1 MIDPATYSKLHQG
14 YRKRPPLDNT
24 DRFDCWPETIQLDRQ
39 VLSDAELTILPPTVH
54 GFDFQEK
61 EWIRLNIDL
70 IESITWNKGAFQRLV
85 LPSKTKELIQ
95 ALVTT
100 RISGMQDIISNKGN
114 GLVILLHGGPG
125 TGKTLT
131 AETVAEIAEKPLYR
145 VTCGDIGTNT
155 EEVEK
160 YLSSIFSLG
169 KIWGSVLL
177 LDEADIFL
185 EERSRAD
192 LQRNR
197 LVSIFLR
204 IVEYYDG
211 ILILTSNRVGTF
223 DAAFKSRIQVSIH
236 YSNLSK
242 LSRKKIWRNFLDML
256 ENLDE
261 EVDIAE
267 LEQHL
272 DDLAEDNLN
281 GRQIRNC
288 VTTAR
293 GLAAFGKQKLG
304 WKHFEQAIRTASEF
318 QSYLDDVHSGLTE
331 DEMAREDGLR

>member
-1 MIDPATYSKLHQG
+1 MG
-14 YRKRPPLDNT
+14 
-24 DRFDCWPETIQLDRQ
+24 RFDSWPNTIMCDQNQ
-39 VLSDAELTILPPTVH
+39 LSDAELIILPPSIH

-61 EWIRLNIDL
+61 EWISLNVDL
-70 IESITWNKGAFQRLV
+70 IEDIKWNKGAFDRLV
-85 LPSKTKELIQ
+85 LPKRTKELIQ
-95 ALVTT
+95 ALITA
-100 RISGMQDIISNKGN
+100 RISGMRDIVSNKGN

-131 AETVAEIAEKPLYR
+131 AETVAEISEKPLYR
-145 VTCGDIGTNT
+145 VTCGDIGTDAAQ
-155 EEVEK
+155 VEN

-169 KIWGSVLL
+169 KTWGCVLL

-185 EERSRAD
+185 EERSLTD
-192 LQRNR
+192 LQRNSI
-197 LVSIFLR
+197 VSVFLR
-204 IVEYYDG
+204 VLEYYNG

-223 DAAFKSRIQVSIH
+223 DAAFKSRIQVSLH
-236 YSNLSK
+236 YTNLSK
-242 LSRKKIWRNFLDML
+242 SSRKQIWQIFLDML
-256 ENLDE
+256 EELDE

-267 LEQHL
+267 LEQHF
-272 DDLAEDNLN
+272 DDLAEDDMN

-293 GLAAFGKQKLG
+293 GLAAFRKQKLG

-318 QSYLDDVHSGLTE
+318 QRYLNDVHNGLTE